1 MRSKVK
7 NDASRY
13 LTRATLAGAQR
24 GQEAFRKSAEEL
36 TEIKKRE
43 ATATIDSRWY
53 IQLPRKHREA

>member
-13 LTRATLAGAQR
+13 LTRAMLAGAQR
-24 GQEAFRKSAEEL
+24 GQETFRKSAEEL
-36 TEIKKRE
+36 AEIKKRE

-53 IQLPRKHREA
+53 IQLPRKHRAA